1 MQQMRRIYLDYAA
14 TTPTDYRVVQAMIP
28 FFSEAFGNASS
39 IHGFGREA
47 KAALE
52 KSRAALA
59 ALIGARDSEL
69 FFTSGGTESDNSVL
83 FGIASKFSSTNK
95 RNLVI
100 SSVEHHAI
108 FHAAESLNKNGF
120 ETTTLPVDS
129 KGFVSPD
136 ELDRA
141 ITGKTFLVS
150 VIHANNEI
158 GTIQNLPEL
167 ARIAHDKG
175 VLFHTDAVQ
184 SFCKT
189 EFNVRQLDV
198 DLASFAAHKI
208 CGPKGVGAIYVKR
221 GIDMEPIMY
230 GGSQERNR
238 RPGTESIPLVVG
250 FTRAA
255 ELCADEFGAERIRLS
270 TLKQILRNKIS
281 TDVSGAIFNTPEQH
295 SIPNIL
301 SVSIDSNEVEI
312 DGEALIINMDL
323 EGIAVTSGSACSSGS
338 LQPSHVIK
346 ALGRDDKTTMA
357 TVRFSFGR
365 FTNEEE
371 ILVAANTLSKIV
383 TRIGKRKKIT
393 LPVS

>member
-1 MQQMRRIYLDYAA
+1 MYL
-14 TTPTDYRVVQAMIP
+14 R
-28 FFSEAFGNASS
+28 
-39 IHGFGREA
+39 
-47 KAALE
+47 
-52 KSRAALA
+52 
-59 ALIGARDSEL
+59 
-69 FFTSGGTESDNSVL
+69 TSWTW
-83 FGIASKFSSTNK
+83 
-95 RNLVI
+95 
-100 SSVEHHAI
+100 
-108 FHAAESLNKNGF
+108 
-120 ETTTLPVDS
+120 
-129 KGFVSPD
+129 
-136 ELDRA
+136 A